1 LLPLAFPDKRAALS
15 GEMCFGTL
23 SPTSMPMARPWMR
36 TAAGRSNSSCRK
48 GKRERWN
55 LGDVVL
61 VSSHAGLVLAADT
74 NGL

>member
-1 LLPLAFPDKRAALS
+1 MLRHVVADLDADGKAVEADRR
-15 GEMCFGTL
+15 
-23 SPTSMPMARPWMR
+23 RPVELELQ
-36 TAAGRSNSSCRK
+36 K

-74 NGL
+74 NTFIMSTVYP